1 MQIFRLTA
9 VVLHAGLL
17 CCVASARGQG
27 VAYPTKPIR
36 FVVPQTPSGQVDTVG
51 RVVAQ
56 HLAER
61 LGQPLIVEQRE
72 AGIEP
77 E

>member
-1 MQIFRLTA
+1 MQIFRLAA
-9 VVLHAGLL
+9 VALHTGLL
-17 CCVASARGQG
+17 CRVASAHGQG
-27 VAYPTKPIR
+27 LSYPTKPIR
-36 FVVPQTPSGQVDTVG
+36 FVVPQTLSGQVDTVC

-56 HLAER
+56 HLSER
-61 LGQPLIVEQRE
+61 LGQPLIVENRE